1 MPHRRQKSRAR
12 KQSLLG
18 SQFVYIGVLSDDFAA
33 VDVREELCYHSRPKK
48 QIQEVHGTGIKPM
61 KESIARR
68 KKRQPIP
75 KRVSGDGSAP
85 PRFLVAVNFAF
96 GRLAFATRPFCS
108 VTSPLPK
115 KSLLCKSFSGAL
127 FHSVFRVVLVV
138 FFVACA
144 WLRRAKR
151 AALVYAKHTPRCQKV
166 F

>member
-1 MPHRRQKSRAR
+1 MEIQSAEVNGTKAKSLRTSPEMPRRRQKSRAR

-85 PRFLVAVNFAF
+85 PRFSICFFIASFRGVC
-96 GRLAFATRPFCS
+96 LAAEARS
-108 VTSPLPK
+108 
-115 KSLLCKSFSGAL
+115 AD
-127 FHSVFRVVLVV
+127 
-138 FFVACA
+138 
-144 WLRRAKR
+144 
-151 AALVYAKHTPRCQKV
+151 ALVYAKHTPRCQINFLLIKAIKKAYKH
-166 F
+166 

>member
-1 MPHRRQKSRAR
+1 M
-12 KQSLLG
+12 LG
-18 SQFVYIGVLSDDFAA
+18 SRFVYIGVLSDDFAA

-96 GRLAFATRPFCS
+96 QRLAKATRPLCF

-115 KSLLCKSFSGAL
+115 KSLHCKSFSGAL
-127 FHSVFRVVLVV
+127 FYLIFQSF

-151 AALVYAKHTPRCQKV
+151 AALVYAKHTPRCQRNFCSV
-166 F
+166 FVVYIRL

>member
-1 MPHRRQKSRAR
+1 MNVGILNSKSAEVNGTKPKSLHCGLVKRACKQKKSRAR
-12 KQSLLG
+12 KLSLLS
-18 SQFVYIGVLSDDFAA
+18 SQSIYMGVFSDDFAT

-61 KESIARR
+61 KESHARR

-96 GRLAFATRPFCS
+96 RRLAKATRPLCS

-115 KSLLCKSFSGAL
+115 KSLRRKSFSGTL
-127 FHSVFRVVLVV
+127 LI
-138 FFVACA
+138 
-144 WLRRAKR
+144 
-151 AALVYAKHTPRCQKV
+151 
-166 F
+166 